1 MIEYWNWCNLHR
13 CNLHIET
20 DWNCSIWNWRLLQ
33 SDAQFL
39 LWWTYGESNQGIA
52 PAGTRPLSSMTF
64 EYGTWGNMTGMSTSF
79 KWLSR
84 KHEISWDLS
93 WREHKNDHAATLISR
108 FYQGF
113 HGMMQCVSCWLTWL
127 SGHQHLPKEAWV
139 GFSHITLDSAF
150 RKGKLQ
156 DGKVMNQNQPF
167 THRFSMLFAYVFGI
181 HCHCI

>member
-1 MIEYWNWCNLHR
+1 MRSSYSDWTNWIQPRYSPSWN
-13 CNLHIET
+13 
-20 DWNCSIWNWRLLQ
+20 SRLLNGKNMGKYRECPR
-33 SDAQFL
+33 L
-39 LWWTYGESNQGIA
+39 LSGLNKKSMRSELTWTK
-52 PAGTRPLSSMTF
+52 
-64 EYGTWGNMTGMSTSF
+64 
-79 KWLSR
+79 KWSCCY
-84 KHEISWDLS
+84 D
-93 WREHKNDHAATLISR
+93 LISL

-139 GFSHITLDSAF
+139 GFSYITLDSAF

-167 THRFSMLFAYVFGI
+167 THRFSMLFAYFFGI